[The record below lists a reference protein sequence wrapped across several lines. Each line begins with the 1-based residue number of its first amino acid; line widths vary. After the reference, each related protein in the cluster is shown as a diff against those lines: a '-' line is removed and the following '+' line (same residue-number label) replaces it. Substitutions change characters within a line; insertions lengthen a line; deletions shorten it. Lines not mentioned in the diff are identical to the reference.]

1 MMKNSTKGEYWSILL
16 FQDNIEK
23 NPNWLDKLKDT
34 HFRFCVSPYHDQD
47 LWTELDI
54 QKHPDRTDIVVG
66 EHKKEH
72 YHILIHAD
80 QNTTFNVMR
89 DITIDLG
96 LPIPICVRAPIGMYH
111 YLSHDYEVDKHHYDP
126 NEIKHYNG
134 SDPEDY
140 LLEMD
145 KKTKMDIL
153 TVLMLD
159 FVEHGYTKY
168 YEMLQRA
175 AEMPNPNFLYVVQT
189 NIYFF
194 KQIIVDN
201 INKHKEEEGKKYER
215 ILTGKNKDN
224 I

>member
-1 MMKNSTKGEYWSILL
+1 MQNSTKGEYWSILI
-16 FQDNIEK
+16 FEDNIEK

-54 QKHPDRTDIVVG
+54 QKHPDRSDYIKEHLG
-66 EHKKEH
+66 EHKKNH
-72 YHILIHAD
+72 YHVLIHAD
-80 QNTTFNVMR
+80 NNTTFSVMR
-89 DITIDLG
+89 DICIDNG

-111 YLSHDYEVDKHHYDP
+111 YLSHEFEENKHHYDP
-126 NEIKHYNG
+126 NEIRHYNG

-145 KKTKMDIL
+145 KKTKMDYLTIL
-153 TVLMLD
+153 QND
-159 FVEHGYTKY
+159 FVQHGYTKY
-168 YEMLQRA
+168 YEMLNRA
-175 AEMPNPNFLYVVQT
+175 SEYPNKNFLYIVQT

-201 INKHKEEEGKKYER
+201 INKQKEIE
-215 ILTGKNKDN
+215 KDHYDKLITKRN
-224 I
+224 